1 MVREY
6 RQLAARC
13 SSRIVFLGK
22 KIRVIEGAN
31 DIQWQ
36 MISLEAVERMARG
49 ELLEDQNY
57 LPKRQCNAS
66 VELSPK

>member
-1 MVREY
+1 M
-6 RQLAARC
+6 
-13 SSRIVFLGK
+13 
-22 KIRVIEGAN
+22 IEGAN